1 MWIRTGIVSVVVCT
15 LVALGLLFQAIRNPK
30 SFFARLSQQR
40 DPVYQWVESDLR
52 SFDFMPGEG
61 KAWGPV
67 DPQQGEIRY
76 SIRATMPVDIGLMD
90 SKWADR
96 MDAWGYMHT
105 SATCFESKVRKSA
118 KACKLTTAKPQ
129 LIFVRDLRPKQAGL
143 GLAHEF
149 GTRAAI
155 QEPNSVII
163 TILTRKCMENCKF
176 ALE

>member
-1 MWIRTGIVSVVVCT
+1 
-15 LVALGLLFQAIRNPK
+15 
-30 SFFARLSQQR
+30 
-40 DPVYQWVESDLR
+40 
-52 SFDFMPGEG
+52 MPGKG
-61 KAWGPV
+61 KAWGPM
-67 DPQQGEIRY
+67 DPKKSEIRY

-105 SATCFESKVRKSA
+105 SAACFESKVRKSA

-143 GLAHEF
+143 GLAHQF